1 MQAAGYALRQQI
13 APDPPGSIGSVAAD
27 EARPDLGTELFIA
40 AAASTARSLQPG
52 VKPTPRDTERPAH
65 PVYGPDPPVLRNEA
79 ELHVDSFAK

>member
-40 AAASTARSLQPG
+40 AAAPTAWPPQPG
-52 VKPTPRDTERPAH
+52 IEPAARDTERPAH
-65 PVYGPDPPVLRNEA
+65 PIRRPDPPVLRDER